1 MYSIHKYTILH
12 NWGDFMYKRVALID
26 MDSYFSS
33 IECAKN
39 PTLITKPIAVIGHSE
54 RTVITSINYVAK
66 SYGIKTGMN
75 LKEAKKLCPKIIFI
89 KADFPYY
96 EFTTLKIVSLIEKY
110 FPIWKEASIDEFYI
124 PLDCVDNPLER
135 LKDLKNEIYE
145 RLLLKFTIGIG
156 SNPIIAKIA
165 CEFAKPDG
173 FFEVN
178 DIISFSKQ
186 ISIYLIPG
194 IGKRNFEVLSN
205 FGVQTLWDFL
215 YRSDLP
221 TDFDFLKYNI
231 LKDYTEPE
239 FFRFVPPKSIGHNF
253 TLDRSIQNIDELL
266 EIGKYLLFSL
276 YSKLLRYKMGT
287 KSLAVYFKN
296 ISGTFSISKSLGI
309 YSNDFV
315 LLSNVTEKLFKIIYT
330 NRKINKIGLSLGNL
344 KIIDGFQNSLFW
356 NNEIAR
362 LEKISQLYEKLGSVT
377 LGGFF
382 ILKQK
387 KKVPH
392 L

>member
-1 MYSIHKYTILH
+1 
-12 NWGDFMYKRVALID
+12 MYKRVALID
-26 MDSYFSS
+26 MDSYFAS

-39 PTLITKPIAVIGHSE
+39 PTLLTKPIAVIGLSE
-54 RTVITSINYVAK
+54 KTAITSVNYVAK
-66 SYGIKTGMN
+66 SYGVKVGMS
-75 LKEAKKLCPKIIFI
+75 LKEAKKICPKIIFV

-96 EFTTLKIVSLIEKY
+96 EFTTLKVVSLIEKY

-124 PLDCVDNPLER
+124 PLDCVRNPLER

-145 RLLLKFTIGIG
+145 RLHLKCTIGIG
-156 SNPIIAKIA
+156 PNPIIGKSA

-186 ISIYLIPG
+186 VSISIVPG
-194 IGKRNFEVLSN
+194 IGKRNFELLSN
-205 FGVQTLWDFL
+205 FGIESLWDFL
-215 YRSDLP
+215 NKHNLP
-221 TDFDFLKYNI
+221 RDFDYLKYNI

-239 FFRFVPPKSIGHNF
+239 FFKFTPPKSIGHNF
-253 TLDRSIQNIDELL
+253 TLDKSIESLDELL

-276 YSKLLRYKMGT
+276 YSKLLRFKMGA
-287 KSLAVYFKN
+287 KSLAVYLKD
-296 ISGTFSISKSLGI
+296 ISGSFSVSKSLGI
-309 YSNDFV
+309 YSNDFI
-315 LLSNVTEKLFKIIYT
+315 LFSNVTEELFKIIYT

-362 LEKISQLYEKLGSVT
+362 LEKISELYEKLGSIT

-387 KKVPH
+387 KKVPY